1 MMSQSVGRGIDIPH
15 GIAMRERFGAIGGIA
30 EACAQIQSL
39 DKKQNM
45 LDMIG
50 RLGTLKAGKL
60 ADIAVLDR
68 NVFAM
73 PLKDVK
79 EVKVCLTISGG
90 RVVYENL

>member
-1 MMSQSVGRGIDIPH
+1 
-15 GIAMRERFGAIGGIA
+15 MRERFGAIGGIA

-39 DKKQNM
+39 DKKQDM

-68 NVFAM
+68 NVSAM

>member
-30 EACAQIQSL
+30 EVCAQIQSL
-39 DKKQNM
+39 DKKQ
-45 LDMIG
+45 DMIG

-60 ADIAVLDR
+60 ADIAVMDR
-68 NVFAM
+68 NVSAI